1 LNDHLR
7 KEFRDG
13 QLLDVTLLNNDRI
26 IEFKFS
32 KSNDFYDK
40 EIKYLVV
47 EVIPHKSNLILLNSE
62 RKIVFALHNT
72 TLESY
77 HIVMKGLYYEP
88 PKKNESFNDF
98 EEGTSLKEIENYA
111 EEYLLLAKEKRLK
124 EKYEFVYKYVK
135 TRIKSLK
142 SKILVLKKEI
152 EKANEN
158 LTYQEHGNMLLA
170 CLNDKEALEEY
181 IKEHHLKLDEDLSI
195 GQNAN
200 VYFKKYKKAKRTIEM
215 DNKELIKTLK
225 DIEKL
230 EVLQAQLPYMN
241 DEDMFQLVK
250 EYFPHKLNVQDKK
263 KAIKNNVSFIQ
274 VNNTKIYY
282 GKNAKQNEE
291 ITFKI
296 GKKDEYYFH
305 IKDYHGSHVVVAN
318 SNPTNEEKLIAA
330 ELCLILSGKNAGDV
344 QFTQLKNVKKGGS
357 DGLALLNT
365 HQLITIKNV
374 REGTFNL
381 LKKSK

>member
-1 LNDHLR
+1 
-7 KEFRDG
+7 
-13 QLLDVTLLNNDRI
+13 
-26 IEFKFS
+26 
-32 KSNDFYDK
+32 
-40 EIKYLVV
+40 LVV
-47 EVIPHKSNLILLNSE
+47 EVIPHKSNLIILNSE
-62 RKIVFALHNT
+62 RKIIFALHNT

-170 CLNDKEALEEY
+170 YLNDKETLEEY